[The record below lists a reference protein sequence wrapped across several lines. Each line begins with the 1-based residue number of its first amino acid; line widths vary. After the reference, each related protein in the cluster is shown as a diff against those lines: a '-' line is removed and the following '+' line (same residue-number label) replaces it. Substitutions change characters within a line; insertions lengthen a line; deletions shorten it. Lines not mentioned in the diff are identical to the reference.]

1 VWVEIYR
8 KDEDLARQSGA
19 ACHVFPQREREREEC
34 LSLCVVVYKCEAKFM
49 KSTLSRYGVGV
60 MLYFGPRMMGFVL
73 F

>member
-1 VWVEIYR
+1 LRDRAELLVMFFLRE
-8 KDEDLARQSGA
+8 
-19 ACHVFPQREREREEC
+19 REREREEC
-34 LSLCVVVYKCEAKFM
+34 LSVCVVVYKCEAKFM